1 MNDKHLKR
9 IVTGVLIYWIT
20 FVALTWLTFW
30 YMGAIPDTLV
40 QIGLG
45 GGAFELLCTTI
56 ITCAKKKY
64 EPDSKEARDD
74 GIEFFDMSEDT
85 SAAPEDEEAK
95 G

>member
-9 IVTGVLIYWIT
+9 IVTGVLVYWIT

-30 YMGAIPDTLV
+30 FMGAIPDTLV

-64 EPDSKEARDD
+64 EPEQKSGESDMDD
-74 GIEFFDMSEDT
+74 GGIEFFDMS
-85 SAAPEDEEAK
+85 ADEEAQ

>member
-30 YMGAIPDTLV
+30 HMGAIPDTLV

-64 EPDSKEARDD
+64 EPDSKETTDD
-74 GIEFFDMSEDT
+74 GIEFFDMSED
-85 SAAPEDEEAK
+85 EEVK

>member
-9 IVTGVLIYWIT
+9 IVTGVLVYWIT

-30 YMGAIPDTLV
+30 LMGAIPDTLV

-64 EPDSKEARDD
+64 EPEQKGNENGTDD
-74 GIEFFDMSEDT
+74 GGIEFFDMSED
-85 SAAPEDEEAK
+85 EEAQ

>member
-1 MNDKHLKR
+1 MNGKHLKR

-40 QIGLG
+40 QMGLG

-64 EPDSKEARDD
+64 EPESEKSTADASGAED
-74 GIEFFDMSEDT
+74 GIEFFDM
-85 SAAPEDEEAK
+85 AGDEEAK

>member
-30 YMGAIPDTLV
+30 YMGVIPDTLV

-64 EPDSKEARDD
+64 EPESKDGAADESSAED
-74 GIEFFDMSEDT
+74 GIEFFDI
-85 SAAPEDEEAK
+85 AEDEEAK